1 MTIADRDSAA
11 RIDRIGLVGYGE
23 VGQALAQMFLAA
35 GVGVS
40 VLTRSPERLRESL
53 TDESIGVADS
63 HRSLAEETELVI
75 SCVWPETAVTVAEQ
89 VAPGL
94 ADGQPYLDLNSI
106 APETTDRIVSVI
118 DEAGGTPLKAA
129 IMGSAAAGGNDVRLV
144 LAGSDSEATVEI
156 LSSVGLAVE
165 DAGDDP
171 ERPAAIKMFR
181 SMFTKGLRQLAAET
195 LAPAAAYGL
204 HEEVLA
210 DLSGLFA
217 ERPVDEWL
225 RDALENTPEHA
236 ERRLGELR
244 EVRTTVSD
252 PGFRAPTLE
261 ESIKLHKCL
270 AETKARSD
278 GYLAVLHALD
288 PHLKRE
294 GR

>member
-1 MTIADRDSAA
+1 MIIIDRDGAA
-11 RIDRIGLVGYGE
+11 HINRIGLVGYGE
-23 VGQALAQMFLAA
+23 VGQALAKMFLAA

-63 HRSLAEETELVI
+63 HRSLAEETKLVI
-75 SCVWPETAVTVAEQ
+75 SCVWPETAFKVAEQ

-129 IMGSAAAGGNDVRLV
+129 IMGSAAGGNDFRLV
-144 LAGSDSEATVEI
+144 LAGSDSEATVDI
-156 LSSVGLAVE
+156 LSSVGLIVE
-165 DAGDDP
+165 DAGDNYV
-171 ERPAAIKMFR
+171 RPAAIKMFR

-225 RDALENTPEHA
+225 RDALENTTEHA

-244 EVRTTVSD
+244 EIRTTVSD
-252 PGFRAPTLE
+252 TGFRAPTLE

-270 AETKARSD
+270 AKTKAHID
-278 GYLAVLHALD
+278 GYITVLYALD
-288 PHLKRE
+288 PHLKK